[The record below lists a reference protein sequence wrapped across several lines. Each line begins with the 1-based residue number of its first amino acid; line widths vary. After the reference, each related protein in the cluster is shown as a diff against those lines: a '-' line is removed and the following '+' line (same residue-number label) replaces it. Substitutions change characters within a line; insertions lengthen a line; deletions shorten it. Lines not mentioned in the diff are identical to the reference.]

1 MKNPSGTNSE
11 LIKEISVLKQKIQKL
26 EESDITERKRA
37 EERYRSIFENAQ
49 EGILQTSDEGR
60 FLTANR
66 AMAIMLGYDSPED
79 LMTTLI
85 DIPKQLYV
93 NPEDRKVLLKMI
105 EEQGLVRGFETQFYR
120 KDGSMIWVSVNLHAV
135 RDAGG
140 RILYY
145 EGFNEDITNRK
156 RVEEELR
163 ESQRQLS
170 DIIEFL
176 PDATVVI
183 DKDKKVI
190 AWNRAIEA
198 MTGIKKEDML
208 GKGNYEYTI
217 PFYGKRRPAL
227 IDLALQLK
235 EEIQQKYKTIKLQG
249 DVLIGEAYIPDLK
262 GNAVYL
268 LGTAS
273 PLYDTK
279 GAIVGAIE
287 ILTDI
292 TDRRQMEMALASEHD
307 RLAAILDGIPIPA
320 FMIDRNYTI
329 TLWNRNSEIVMGK
342 TKSEMLGKGLDLSFL
357 FKGRTPPTLAELVL
371 KMTDEELMREYG
383 SKGVHKSDVFPGA
396 FESVGMIYPR
406 GEERIMSTQ
415 AARIY
420 NQQGEVIGAVQT
432 AQDIT
437 ERIRIQ
443 KEQEKL
449 QSQLIQA
456 QKMEAIGT
464 LAGGI
469 AHDFNNILTGIM
481 GYTELY
487 KEAVRD
493 RPKISHNMEQVLSAA
508 KLAKDLVT
516 QNLTS
521 SREADQEKG
530 PFTLSPIV
538 EEETILLGKGEAILY
553 IDDEK
558 MVVDVNKEL
567 LELLGYR
574 VFAET
579 DPVKAIE
586 KFKEG
591 RDAFDLVITDKTMPR
606 FTGFDVVREIR
617 GIRAD
622 IPVVLCSGFQEKV
635 DLEKLTALGINQL
648 IIKPIRM
655 SVLAKAIRDVLDKE

>member
-1 MKNPSGTNSE
+1 
-11 LIKEISVLKQKIQKL
+11 
-26 EESDITERKRA
+26 
-37 EERYRSIFENAQ
+37 
-49 EGILQTSDEGR
+49 
-60 FLTANR
+60 
-66 AMAIMLGYDSPED
+66 
-79 LMTTLI
+79 
-85 DIPKQLYV
+85 
-93 NPEDRKVLLKMI
+93 
-105 EEQGLVRGFETQFYR
+105 
-120 KDGSMIWVSVNLHAV
+120 
-135 RDAGG
+135 
-140 RILYY
+140 
-145 EGFNEDITNRK
+145 
-156 RVEEELR
+156 
-163 ESQRQLS
+163 
-170 DIIEFL
+170 
-176 PDATVVI
+176 
-183 DKDKKVI
+183 
-190 AWNRAIEA
+190 
-198 MTGIKKEDML
+198 
-208 GKGNYEYTI
+208 
-217 PFYGKRRPAL
+217 
-227 IDLALQLK
+227 
-235 EEIQQKYKTIKLQG
+235 
-249 DVLIGEAYIPDLK
+249 
-262 GNAVYL
+262 
-268 LGTAS
+268 
-273 PLYDTK
+273 
-279 GAIVGAIE
+279 
-287 ILTDI
+287 
-292 TDRRQMEMALASEHD
+292 
-307 RLAAILDGIPIPA
+307 
-320 FMIDRNYTI
+320 
-329 TLWNRNSEIVMGK
+329 
-342 TKSEMLGKGLDLSFL
+342 
-357 FKGRTPPTLAELVL
+357 
-371 KMTDEELMREYG
+371 
-383 SKGVHKSDVFPGA
+383 
-396 FESVGMIYPR
+396 
-406 GEERIMSTQ
+406 MSTQ

-449 QSQLIQA
+449 QLQLIQA

-591 RDAFDLVITDKTMPR
+591 RDAFDLVIADKTMPR

-617 GIRAD
+617 SIRAD